1 MIAMGI
7 TIKTVKTVYKAA
19 DMVRKY
25 MEAMEFQKKNSVLVG
40 IPQKKTRRE
49 DEPITNAELLYI
61 HTNGSPKNHIPKRP
75 VIEPALRD
83 DRKRISSML
92 KSSMDTFLDVG
103 EEAALRELEKVGIRA
118 QKVSRAWFVNPNNHW
133 PPNSPA
139 VEAAKRRK
147 KATDPKPLID
157 TGELRK
163 SITYVLVKDGER
175 ND

>member
-1 MIAMGI
+1 MGI
-7 TIKTVKTVYKAA
+7 TIETVKTIYKAA

-25 MEAMEFQKKNSVLVG
+25 MNAMEFQKKNYVLVG
-40 IPQKKTRRE
+40 IPQKKTKRE

-92 KSSMDTFLDVG
+92 KNSMDTFLDAG
-103 EEAALRELEKVGIRA
+103 EEAALKELEKVGIRA
-118 QKVSRAWFVNPNNHW
+118 QKVSRGWFVNPNNHW

-139 VEAAKRRK
+139 VEAAKRKK

>member
-7 TIKTVKTVYKAA
+7 TIETVKTVYKAA

-25 MEAMEFQKKNSVLVG
+25 MKAMEFQKNNYVLVG
-40 IPQKKTRRE
+40 IPQKKTKRE

-83 DRKRISSML
+83 DRKRLTSML
-92 KSSMDTFLDVG
+92 KNSMVVFLDVG
-103 EEAALRELEKVGIRA
+103 EEAALNELEKAGMRA
-118 QKVSRAWFVNPNNHW
+118 QNVSRKWFTNPNNHW

-139 VEAAKRRK
+139 VQAAKRKK

-163 SITYVLVKDGER
+163 SITYVLVKDGAR